1 MSLSKLAQMMMFLR
15 KWNLSNRDEHVD
27 NVIKKVNQRLG
38 VICRVKH
45 LIPLSA
51 KLMLYHSLVLP
62 LFDYGDII
70 WGDKNNSTLMNHLQI
85 LQNKSAKIMLDL
97 PPRSSATEALNCLNM
112 KRLFERRFFHRCS
125 VAYKGINK
133 QIDYDF
139 NFISNAMLH
148 AHDTRTKNNLHLP
161 RVRTNW
167 GKQRVVYQVADD
179 WNSLN
184 DDVRNIVTL

>member
-125 VAYKGINK
+125 VAYKELTNRLIMILILYLTLCFMPTTLGQKTTSIFPVLGLIGENRGL
-133 QIDYDF
+133 
-139 NFISNAMLH
+139 FIRLL
-148 AHDTRTKNNLHLP
+148 TIGTP
-161 RVRTNW
+161 
-167 GKQRVVYQVADD
+167 
-179 WNSLN
+179 
-184 DDVRNIVTL
+184 